1 MCAPGAHGP
10 RHFSAAHVA
19 GKMIPADSFALR
31 AKEPWETVGFPLAPF
46 PGLAAAG
53 VAAVFCLPFVLA
65 CGPDIPWETA
75 DFSLA
80 PFPGLAVVGVAAVF
94 GLPFVLACGPDIPW
108 ETVGFPLPPFPG
120 AAVAGV
126 AAFFCLL
133 PLSAPFPFA
142 SALRW
147 TREASFQCVLSMKW
161 RNNYE

>member
-1 MCAPGAHGP
+1 MRPRGA
-10 RHFSAAHVA
+10 RAAAFSAAHVA

-31 AKEPWETVGFPLAPF
+31 AKEPWETVGFP
-46 PGLAAAG
+46 
-53 VAAVFCLPFVLA
+53 
-65 CGPDIPWETA
+65 
-75 DFSLA
+75 LA

-108 ETVGFPLPPFPG
+108 ETVGFPLPPFSG